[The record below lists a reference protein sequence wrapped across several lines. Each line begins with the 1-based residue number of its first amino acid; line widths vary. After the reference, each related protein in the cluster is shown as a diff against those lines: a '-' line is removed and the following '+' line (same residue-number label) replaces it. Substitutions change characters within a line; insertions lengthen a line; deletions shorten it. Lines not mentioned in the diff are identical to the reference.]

1 MAEDII
7 IVENYSGIKDLSI
20 MSRDFEDH
28 IKGKPVELDYVCD
41 SGGDHMILTI
51 GEYEIS
57 LIDDREEDREEI
69 CLYGFEDDPRDIFI
83 NSRSIYDRVSKNIRE
98 DKPIE
103 FPKLWED

>member
-20 MSRDFEDH
+20 MSRDFENYIH
-28 IKGKPVELDYVCD
+28 VPVEIDYVCD
-41 SGGDHMILTI
+41 SLGDHLILTI
-51 GEYEIS
+51 GDYVIS
-57 LIDDREEDREEI
+57 LIDDQDEDTEEI
-69 CLYGFEDDPRDIFI
+69 SLYGFGDDAHNIYI